1 MRATPRPCNTG
12 GWQNAGE
19 GQGDEGKREKGGEGE
34 REKLAERKKER
45 KNLKELWEKT
55 ADEVDR

>member
-19 GQGDEGKREKGGEGE
+19 GQGDEGKRERRGRVGKREISGTEEG
-34 REKLAERKKER
+34 KKEPQGIMG
-45 KNLKELWEKT
+45 KDSN
-55 ADEVDR
+55 